1 MSDFLTV
8 KEFSEAAG
16 VSTQRIYKLVQ
27 GDLSEY
33 AKKEHG
39 KTLINSE
46 ALVFFKTVAKLQ
58 PSETAVNQE
67 TNADGCKVATQ
78 TVANLQ
84 PSETLTAEVVEML
97 RDELRAKDK
106 QIADLMQQNR
116 ELTAALTDIS
126 QALRAAQALHAGT
139 MQKQLQEPE
148 PDAQTE
154 AEQEPEPEHLPDPE
168 PEPTAAGSPS
178 EHGTQTEAGGS
189 TEPTAAAP
197 SSDAVQ
203 RVEISGDNH
212 TDIDYSMYVP
222 SEPIPLQREA
232 GESLSPKPRGVLG
245 WLRSVFRKQ

>member
-16 VSTQRIYKLVQ
+16 VSTQRIYKLVR

-39 KTLINSE
+39 KTLISSE

-58 PSETAVNQE
+58 PSKTAVNQE

-106 QIADLMQQNR
+106 QIADLMQQNK
-116 ELTAALTDIS
+116 ELTTALTDIS
-126 QALRAAQALHAGT
+126 QALRAEQALHAGT

-154 AEQEPEPEHLPDPE
+154 AEQEPE

-222 SEPIPLQREA
+222 SEPIPLQGEA
-232 GESLSPKPRGVLG
+232 RESLSPKPRGVLG
-245 WLRSVFRKQ
+245 WLRSVFRKK